1 MPLRFSEIE
10 SPRRLHT
17 VPFEG
22 YPQSPFPLN
31 QNFVRVDDDI
41 SPSDSESSFLSS
53 GMPCSAEAFTASPQ
67 AAAAL
72 GDGPHP
78 PETPTQQVCEPALSD
93 PEGVM
98 MTLDDDLHG
107 IPLGAHMDSDCVGFD
122 SQVEEGIHTAEGA
135 IFTIGRGS
143 AGQPA
148 QSCIQPLVGSAFRRG
163 SQNPRLQRTVSSPPL
178 HTMLS
183 PVSEHSDPTSPMA
196 MSSSAGSSSPATPL
210 APESPL
216 VEFSRING
224 EQTTEHGREYSIVW
238 PDTWV
243 PASSLRDGGAF
254 AVEEWSKRRL
264 ASHH

>member
-31 QNFVRVDDDI
+31 QNFVRVDNDI

-93 PEGVM
+93 PEEGVM

-122 SQVEEGIHTAEGA
+122 SQVEEGIHTAEAA

-148 QSCIQPLVGSAFRRG
+148 QT
-163 SQNPRLQRTVSSPPL
+163 RLQRTVSSPPL

-264 ASHH
+264 ARHH